1 VYVGCPFP
9 CAFFPDLLVL
19 LRTHQTDDILAYVL
33 DLQARF
39 PIGFNTAEADG
50 GNLVGPGLD
59 EAEMDVWRKR
69 VKELERE
76 VGVLRGE
83 LEAEKISKREQFCF
97 FF

>member
-1 VYVGCPFP
+1 
-9 CAFFPDLLVL
+9 LVRIKL
-19 LRTHQTDDILAYVL
+19 IDILAYVL

-39 PIGFNTAEADG
+39 PVRGIDTSDGAD
-50 GNLVGPGLD
+50 PALD

-83 LEAEKISKREQFCF
+83 LEGEKISERVIF
-97 FF
+97 FKY